1 MRHVIKLLFAV
12 LFAVLFASC
21 GTTRK
26 VANETKQQQ
35 ITSSVT
41 TDIKQQSSTS
51 DVANVTTNETDYS
64 KAVIEFL
71 KIEYSDGTEDIRT
84 GADVQRDTLKHRER
98 EQTEPPNVPAGR
110 SIKSVATGRVTID
123 NDKTKQTTVNEEK
136 TEDAQ
141 TQTNISEQTSEDTQT
156 KSKTEDK
163 PKHGLF
169 YWFGVVS
176 CTIVAVIIIFFIL
189 RAIEKRRRWQSD

>member
-1 MRHVIKLLFAV
+1 MKHIIKLLFAV
-12 LFAVLFASC
+12 LFAALFASC

-35 ITSSVT
+35 IMSSIT
-41 TDIKQQSSTS
+41 TDTQEQSSTS
-51 DVANVTTNETDYS
+51 DVANVTTTETDYS
-64 KAVIEFL
+64 KAVIEFQ

-84 GADVQRDTLKHRER
+84 GADVQRDTAKQRDR
-98 EQTEPPNVPAGR
+98 EQTEPPNVPKGR
-110 SIKSVATGRVTID
+110 NIKSVTTGRVTID

-136 TEDAQ
+136 TEDTQ

-163 PKHGLF
+163 PKHGFF

-189 RAIEKRRRWQSD
+189 RAIEKHRRWQSD

>member
-1 MRHVIKLLFAV
+1 MKHIIKILFAV

-41 TDIKQQSSTS
+41 TNTKQQSSMS

-64 KAVIEFL
+64 KAVIEFQ

-84 GADVQRDTLKHRER
+84 GADVQRDTAKQRDREL
-98 EQTEPPNVPAGR
+98 TEPPNVPAER
-110 SIKSVATGRVTID
+110 SIKSVTTGRFTID

-136 TEDAQ
+136 TEDTQ

-156 KSKTEDK
+156 KSKIEDK
-163 PKHGLF
+163 PKHGFF
-169 YWFGVVS
+169 YWFGVVC
-176 CTIVAVIIIFFIL
+176 CTIIAVIIIFFIL

>member
-1 MRHVIKLLFAV
+1 MKHVIKFLFAV
-12 LFAVLFASC
+12 LFVVLFVSC

-41 TDIKQQSSTS
+41 TDTKQQSSTS

-64 KAVIEFL
+64 KAVIEFQ

-84 GADVQRDTLKHRER
+84 GADAQRDTVKQRDREL
-98 EQTEPPNVPAGR
+98 TEPPNVPKGK
-110 SIKSVATGRVTID
+110 SIKSVTTGRVTID

-136 TEDAQ
+136 TEDTQ
-141 TQTNISEQTSEDTQT
+141 TQTNITEQTSEDTQT

-163 PKHGLF
+163 PKRGFF
-169 YWFGVVS
+169 YWFGVIS
-176 CTIVAVIIIFFIL
+176 CTIVAVIIFFLIL